1 MIRVVN
7 LIKSFGVLQVL
18 KGISLQINRGEI
30 VALLGKNGAGKT
42 TFIKILATLSQ
53 PSSGAIQI
61 AGMDL
66 KLRANSVRQKL
77 GLLSHNPFL
86 YGDLSAEENLNF
98 FGKMYGVPSLK
109 ERIAEL
115 LDRVELTTRRYDL
128 VRTFSRGMQQ
138 RLAIARAILH
148 QPQILLLDEPF
159 TGLDVNAGR
168 ILTDLL
174 HSLQAQGLTILSS
187 THQVDFALKHCDR
200 VLVLN
205 EGILALDEASKSAST
220 MKIHDLLGRR
230 GKEP

>member
-42 TFIKILATLSQ
+42 TLIKILATLSQ

-98 FGKMYGVPSLK
+98 FGKMYGVLSLK

-115 LDRVELTTRRYDL
+115 LERVELTTRRYDL

-159 TGLDVNAGR
+159 TGLDVNAAR

-187 THQVDFALKHCDR
+187 THQVDFALEHCDR

-220 MKIHDLLGRR
+220 MKIQELLGRR